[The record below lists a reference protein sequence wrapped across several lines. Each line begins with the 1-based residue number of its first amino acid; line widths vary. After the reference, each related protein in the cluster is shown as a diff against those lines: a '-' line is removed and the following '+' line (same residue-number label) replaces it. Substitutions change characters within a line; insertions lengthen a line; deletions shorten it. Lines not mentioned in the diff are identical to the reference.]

1 MPEKHHKQLMNSIN
15 NSGLNKFPAAGTA
28 VPWTA
33 SYNSTTNT
41 EGISS
46 IYTDNKWTDRAAAS
60 AANCGLTN
68 GNSANTSAW
77 TSSVTTAKKNTSRR
91 HCSRPI
97 ETNKT
102 TISTN
107 RSDKTRRKKNQQ
119 SLDSRQRITAIKTQK
134 GNQITAS
141 SREDIHEHMT
151 EMILLEPIINNTEG
165 LDKQLTIQ
173 GMKKEIQQM
182 KHQNVYTAEVHSDT
196 LAPQQQQ
203 NIIQSRCLTQ
213 QRNRSTT
220 RIVAKLRKHTN
231 LQRAEISSNTQP
243 APQLDRTDWRHF
255 SSVPARG
262 SSTAATHELYMY
274 PPTEFYNESGK
285 PTWQRS
291 RNSWPT
297 RSRRWAQHLLHT
309 AAQRIHTCL
318 CGRPFLLG
326 EEATMTINKI
336 FAAIQQH
343 LLLRPTRK
351 VTAEKTVSFLGCNI
365 TNRGDDYELGIEH
378 GEAQASNSAWIIHIE
393 NTNSR
398 SRTIP
403 QPRGTQRISTVTQ
416 QTRMDDIHKTWHLLR
431 NKRGGTGIAATN
443 ISKSAD
449 AQTPLTLH
457 QGTTHYKQIIRPR
470 VRLTEAAHDLKVY
483 VDSDWAACVDTR
495 KSTPGFTI
503 TFLGETVS

>member
-1 MPEKHHKQLMNSIN
+1 MATAPTHQH
-15 NSGLNKFPAAGTA
+15 GRPALPPPKITLPG
-28 VPWTA
+28 
-33 SYNSTTNT
+33 
-41 EGISS
+41 
-46 IYTDNKWTDRAAAS
+46 D
-60 AANCGLTN
+60 
-68 GNSANTSAW
+68 
-77 TSSVTTAKKNTSRR
+77 
-91 HCSRPI
+91 I

-203 NIIQSRCLTQ
+203 QQNIIQSRCLTQ

-231 LQRAEISSNTQP
+231 LQRAEISSNTGQI
-243 APQLDRTDWRHF
+243 

-285 PTWQRS
+285 ATWRRS

-297 RSRRWAQHLLHT
+297 RSRR
-309 AAQRIHTCL
+309 
-318 CGRPFLLG
+318 
-326 EEATMTINKI
+326 
-336 FAAIQQH
+336 
-343 LLLRPTRK
+343 
-351 VTAEKTVSFLGCNI
+351 
-365 TNRGDDYELGIEH
+365 
-378 GEAQASNSAWIIHIE
+378 
-393 NTNSR
+393 
-398 SRTIP
+398 
-403 QPRGTQRISTVTQ
+403 
-416 QTRMDDIHKTWHLLR
+416 
-431 NKRGGTGIAATN
+431 
-443 ISKSAD
+443 
-449 AQTPLTLH
+449 
-457 QGTTHYKQIIRPR
+457 
-470 VRLTEAAHDLKVY
+470 
-483 VDSDWAACVDTR
+483 
-495 KSTPGFTI
+495 
-503 TFLGETVS
+503 